1 MSLATSLKN
10 IKNDFS
16 LSALV
21 AGLIAVIVSYA
32 GPFVIVYQ
40 AALAGHATAEQITS
54 WVWAVSIGSAITGIY
69 LSLKYKQPIIT
80 AWSTPGAALLVIAL
94 PAYSFEQAI
103 GAFILSSLLIFLI
116 GLSGFSQKLMDK
128 VPAPIAA
135 AMLAGILF
143 KFGLE
148 VFTSISIDALI
159 VLPMILIYFLGKV
172 FFARYAVL
180 ASLALGIIIALFF
193 NDLSFSSINVSFAVP
208 VFTQPSWSLSA
219 FINVAIPLFI
229 VTMAS
234 QNVPGIA
241 VLKAAGYK
249 PNVNS
254 LISFTGFIS
263 LILAPFGSHGLNLAA
278 ITAAICTGEEAH
290 TYKSKRY
297 IAGLATGGFYL
308 LIGIFGSTLI
318 VIFATLPKVLVA
330 SIAGLALFPAISNAL
345 SIASAEPKYQ
355 EVALVTFLLTVSGV
369 SFFGISSAFWG
380 LVAGVFLHAIYSRF
394 KK

>member
-1 MSLATSLKN
+1 
-10 IKNDFS
+10 
-16 LSALV
+16 
-21 AGLIAVIVSYA
+21 
-32 GPFVIVYQ
+32 
-40 AALAGHATAEQITS
+40 
-54 WVWAVSIGSAITGIY
+54 
-69 LSLKYKQPIIT
+69 
-80 AWSTPGAALLVIAL
+80 
-94 PAYSFEQAI
+94 
-103 GAFILSSLLIFLI
+103 
-116 GLSGFSQKLMDK
+116 
-128 VPAPIAA
+128 
-135 AMLAGILF
+135 
-143 KFGLE
+143 
-148 VFTSISIDALI
+148 
-159 VLPMILIYFLGKV
+159 
-172 FFARYAVL
+172 
-180 ASLALGIIIALFF
+180 
-193 NDLSFSSINVSFAVP
+193 
-208 VFTQPSWSLSA
+208 
-219 FINVAIPLFI
+219 
-229 VTMAS
+229 MAS

-278 ITAAICTGEEAH
+278 ITAAICTGEEANKH
-290 TYKSKRY
+290 KSKRY

-345 SIASAEPKYQ
+345 SIASADVKYQ

-380 LVAGVFLHAIYSRF
+380 LLAGVFLHAVYSRF